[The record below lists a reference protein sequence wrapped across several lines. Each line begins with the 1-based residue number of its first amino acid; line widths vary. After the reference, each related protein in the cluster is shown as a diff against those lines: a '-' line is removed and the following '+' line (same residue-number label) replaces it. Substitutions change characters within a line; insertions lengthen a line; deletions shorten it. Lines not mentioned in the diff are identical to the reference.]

1 MKCLE
6 SKEKIAD
13 DLVSIINSYIV
24 VNSIDKY
31 IEPFVGG
38 ANIITY
44 IQCNERIALDTNKYI
59 IKLFNYLINDGEL
72 PGEVTIEQYI
82 DAKAHY
88 NKKGRHKNKYEDW
101 YLGFLGFICSKG
113 NTFFGDWNPDYKE
126 DENNLIEQVALLKD
140 TIFRVEQTTRDMYES
155 FDECIENL
163 KKQIRKYKTKLEK
176 RFKGKK
182 IEEIDW
188 EPYDF
193 QDEYSEEDFNIIK
206 TKTISVKPMFVEEAI
221 LQMNL
226 LNHQFYVF
234 KNAESGLTDIVYKR
248 KDGDYGL
255 IETK

>member
-1 MKCLE
+1 MKIRIIE
-6 SKEKIAD
+6 KKYKATEKMKEKMEKKLSKFNNFFD
-13 DLVSIINSYIV
+13 DSAEAQVVLIKEKEREIV
-24 VNSIDKY
+24 
-31 IEPFVGG
+31 E
-38 ANIITY
+38 ITIY
-44 IQCNERIALDTNKYI
+44 
-59 IKLFNYLINDGEL
+59 
-72 PGEVTIEQYI
+72 
-82 DAKAHY
+82 
-88 NKKGRHKNKYEDW
+88 
-101 YLGFLGFICSKG
+101 
-113 NTFFGDWNPDYKE
+113 
-126 DENNLIEQVALLKD
+126 LKD

>member
-1 MKCLE
+1 MKIRIIE
-6 SKEKIAD
+6 KKYSATEKMKEKMEKKLSKFNNFFD
-13 DLVSIINSYIV
+13 DSAEAQVVLIKEKEREIV
-24 VNSIDKY
+24 
-31 IEPFVGG
+31 E
-38 ANIITY
+38 ITIY
-44 IQCNERIALDTNKYI
+44 
-59 IKLFNYLINDGEL
+59 
-72 PGEVTIEQYI
+72 
-82 DAKAHY
+82 
-88 NKKGRHKNKYEDW
+88 
-101 YLGFLGFICSKG
+101 
-113 NTFFGDWNPDYKE
+113 
-126 DENNLIEQVALLKD
+126 LKD

-176 RFKGKK
+176 RFKGKR

>member
-1 MKCLE
+1 MKIRIIE
-6 SKEKIAD
+6 KKYTATEKMKEKMGKKLSRFDNFFDETSEAQ
-13 DLVSIINSYIV
+13 V
-24 VNSIDKY
+24 VLIKEKERE
-31 IEPFVGG
+31 ICE
-38 ANIITY
+38 ITIY
-44 IQCNERIALDTNKYI
+44 A
-59 IKLFNYLINDGEL
+59 
-72 PGEVTIEQYI
+72 
-82 DAKAHY
+82 
-88 NKKGRHKNKYEDW
+88 
-101 YLGFLGFICSKG
+101 
-113 NTFFGDWNPDYKE
+113 
-126 DENNLIEQVALLKD
+126 KD

-182 IEEIDW
+182 IEAIDW

>member
-1 MKCLE
+1 MKIKIIE
-6 SKEKIAD
+6 KKYNATEKMKEKMG
-13 DLVSIINSYIV
+13 
-24 VNSIDKY
+24 K
-31 IEPFVGG
+31 
-38 ANIITY
+38 
-44 IQCNERIALDTNKYI
+44 
-59 IKLFNYLINDGEL
+59 KL
-72 PGEVTIEQYI
+72 
-82 DAKAHY
+82 
-88 NKKGRHKNKYEDW
+88 
-101 YLGFLGFICSKG
+101 SKFD
-113 NTFFGDWNPDYKE
+113 NFF
-126 DENNLIEQVALLKD
+126 DENSEAQVVLIKEKEREICEITIYAKE

-182 IEEIDW
+182 VEAIEW

-226 LNHQFYVF
+226 LNHQFFVF
-234 KNAESGLTDIVYKR
+234 KNAESGLIDIVYKR
-248 KDGDYGL
+248 HDGDYGL

>member
-1 MKCLE
+1 MKIRIIE
-6 SKEKIAD
+6 KKYSATEKMKEKMG
-13 DLVSIINSYIV
+13 
-24 VNSIDKY
+24 K
-31 IEPFVGG
+31 
-38 ANIITY
+38 
-44 IQCNERIALDTNKYI
+44 
-59 IKLFNYLINDGEL
+59 KL
-72 PGEVTIEQYI
+72 
-82 DAKAHY
+82 
-88 NKKGRHKNKYEDW
+88 
-101 YLGFLGFICSKG
+101 SKFD
-113 NTFFGDWNPDYKE
+113 NFF
-126 DENNLIEQVALLKD
+126 DENSDAQIVLAKEKDREIVEITIYAKD
-140 TIFRVEQTTRDMYES
+140 TIFRVEQTTKDMYES

-182 IEEIDW
+182 VEAIDW

-226 LNHQFYVF
+226 LNHQFFVF

>member
-1 MKCLE
+1 MKIRIIE
-6 SKEKIAD
+6 KKYKATEKMKEKMEKKLSKFNNFFD
-13 DLVSIINSYIV
+13 DSAEAQVVLIKEKEREIV
-24 VNSIDKY
+24 
-31 IEPFVGG
+31 E
-38 ANIITY
+38 ITIY
-44 IQCNERIALDTNKYI
+44 
-59 IKLFNYLINDGEL
+59 
-72 PGEVTIEQYI
+72 
-82 DAKAHY
+82 
-88 NKKGRHKNKYEDW
+88 
-101 YLGFLGFICSKG
+101 
-113 NTFFGDWNPDYKE
+113 
-126 DENNLIEQVALLKD
+126 LKD

-176 RFKGKK
+176 RFKGKR

>member
-1 MKCLE
+1 MKIRIIE
-6 SKEKIAD
+6 KKYKATEKMKEKMEKKLSRFNNFFD
-13 DLVSIINSYIV
+13 DSAEAQVVLIKEKEREIV
-24 VNSIDKY
+24 
-31 IEPFVGG
+31 E
-38 ANIITY
+38 ITIY
-44 IQCNERIALDTNKYI
+44 
-59 IKLFNYLINDGEL
+59 
-72 PGEVTIEQYI
+72 
-82 DAKAHY
+82 
-88 NKKGRHKNKYEDW
+88 
-101 YLGFLGFICSKG
+101 
-113 NTFFGDWNPDYKE
+113 
-126 DENNLIEQVALLKD
+126 LKD

-188 EPYDF
+188 EPYAF

>member
-1 MKCLE
+1 MKIKIIE
-6 SKEKIAD
+6 KKYNATEKMKEKMEKKLSKFD
-13 DLVSIINSYIV
+13 NFFEDNSEAQVVLIKEKEREIV
-24 VNSIDKY
+24 
-31 IEPFVGG
+31 E
-38 ANIITY
+38 IT
-44 IQCNERIALDTNKYI
+44 IHT
-59 IKLFNYLINDGEL
+59 
-72 PGEVTIEQYI
+72 
-82 DAKAHY
+82 
-88 NKKGRHKNKYEDW
+88 
-101 YLGFLGFICSKG
+101 
-113 NTFFGDWNPDYKE
+113 
-126 DENNLIEQVALLKD
+126 KD
-140 TIFRVEQTTRDMYES
+140 TIFRVEQSTRDMYES

-182 IEEIDW
+182 IEAIDW

-226 LNHQFYVF
+226 LNHQFFIF

>member
-1 MKCLE
+1 MKIRIIE
-6 SKEKIAD
+6 KKYKATEKMKEKMEKKLSRFNNFFD
-13 DLVSIINSYIV
+13 DSAEAQVVLIKEKEREIV
-24 VNSIDKY
+24 
-31 IEPFVGG
+31 E
-38 ANIITY
+38 ITIY
-44 IQCNERIALDTNKYI
+44 
-59 IKLFNYLINDGEL
+59 
-72 PGEVTIEQYI
+72 
-82 DAKAHY
+82 
-88 NKKGRHKNKYEDW
+88 
-101 YLGFLGFICSKG
+101 
-113 NTFFGDWNPDYKE
+113 
-126 DENNLIEQVALLKD
+126 LKD

-182 IEEIDW
+182 IEAIDW

>member
-1 MKCLE
+1 MKIRIIE
-6 SKEKIAD
+6 KKYKATEKMKEKMEKKLSKFNNFFD
-13 DLVSIINSYIV
+13 DSAEAQVVLIKEKEREIV
-24 VNSIDKY
+24 
-31 IEPFVGG
+31 E
-38 ANIITY
+38 ITIY
-44 IQCNERIALDTNKYI
+44 
-59 IKLFNYLINDGEL
+59 
-72 PGEVTIEQYI
+72 
-82 DAKAHY
+82 
-88 NKKGRHKNKYEDW
+88 
-101 YLGFLGFICSKG
+101 
-113 NTFFGDWNPDYKE
+113 
-126 DENNLIEQVALLKD
+126 LKD

-176 RFKGKK
+176 RFKGKR

-234 KNAESGLTDIVYKR
+234 KNAESGLIDIVYKR

>member
-1 MKCLE
+1 MKIRIIE
-6 SKEKIAD
+6 KKYNATEKMKEKMGKKLSRFDNFFDETSEAQ
-13 DLVSIINSYIV
+13 V
-24 VNSIDKY
+24 VLIKEKERE
-31 IEPFVGG
+31 ICE
-38 ANIITY
+38 IT
-44 IQCNERIALDTNKYI
+44 IHA
-59 IKLFNYLINDGEL
+59 
-72 PGEVTIEQYI
+72 
-82 DAKAHY
+82 
-88 NKKGRHKNKYEDW
+88 
-101 YLGFLGFICSKG
+101 
-113 NTFFGDWNPDYKE
+113 
-126 DENNLIEQVALLKD
+126 KD

-182 IEEIDW
+182 IEAIDW

-226 LNHQFYVF
+226 LNHQFYIF

>member
-1 MKCLE
+1 MNLKIIE
-6 SKEKIAD
+6 RKYNATEKMKEKMELKLKKFDKIFD
-13 DLVSIINSYIV
+13 FESEVQLVLTKEKEREIC
-24 VNSIDKY
+24 
-31 IEPFVGG
+31 E
-38 ANIITY
+38 ITIFY
-44 IQCNERIALDTNKYI
+44 
-59 IKLFNYLINDGEL
+59 
-72 PGEVTIEQYI
+72 
-82 DAKAHY
+82 
-88 NKKGRHKNKYEDW
+88 
-101 YLGFLGFICSKG
+101 
-113 NTFFGDWNPDYKE
+113 
-126 DENNLIEQVALLKD
+126 KD
-140 TIFRVEQTTRDMYES
+140 TIFRVEETTRDMYES

-193 QDEYSEEDFNIIK
+193 QEEYSEEDFNIIK

-226 LNHQFYVF
+226 LNHQLFVF

>member
-1 MKCLE
+1 MKIRIIE
-6 SKEKIAD
+6 KKYNATEKMKEKMEKKLSKFNNFFD
-13 DLVSIINSYIV
+13 DSAEAQVVLIKEKEREIV
-24 VNSIDKY
+24 
-31 IEPFVGG
+31 E
-38 ANIITY
+38 ITIY
-44 IQCNERIALDTNKYI
+44 
-59 IKLFNYLINDGEL
+59 
-72 PGEVTIEQYI
+72 
-82 DAKAHY
+82 
-88 NKKGRHKNKYEDW
+88 
-101 YLGFLGFICSKG
+101 
-113 NTFFGDWNPDYKE
+113 
-126 DENNLIEQVALLKD
+126 LKD

-176 RFKGKK
+176 RFKGKR

>member
-1 MKCLE
+1 MKIRIIE
-6 SKEKIAD
+6 KKYKATEKMKEKMEKKLSRFNNFFD
-13 DLVSIINSYIV
+13 DSAEAQVVLIKEKEREIV
-24 VNSIDKY
+24 
-31 IEPFVGG
+31 E
-38 ANIITY
+38 ITIY
-44 IQCNERIALDTNKYI
+44 
-59 IKLFNYLINDGEL
+59 
-72 PGEVTIEQYI
+72 
-82 DAKAHY
+82 
-88 NKKGRHKNKYEDW
+88 
-101 YLGFLGFICSKG
+101 
-113 NTFFGDWNPDYKE
+113 
-126 DENNLIEQVALLKD
+126 LKD

-176 RFKGKK
+176 RFKGKR

-234 KNAESGLTDIVYKR
+234 KNAESGLIDIVYKR

>member
-1 MKCLE
+1 MKIKIIE
-6 SKEKIAD
+6 KKYNATEKMKEKMEKKLSKFSNFFED
-13 DLVSIINSYIV
+13 NSEAQVVLIKEKEREIV
-24 VNSIDKY
+24 
-31 IEPFVGG
+31 E
-38 ANIITY
+38 ITIY
-44 IQCNERIALDTNKYI
+44 A
-59 IKLFNYLINDGEL
+59 
-72 PGEVTIEQYI
+72 
-82 DAKAHY
+82 
-88 NKKGRHKNKYEDW
+88 
-101 YLGFLGFICSKG
+101 
-113 NTFFGDWNPDYKE
+113 
-126 DENNLIEQVALLKD
+126 KD
-140 TIFRVEQTTRDMYES
+140 TIFRVEQSTRDMYES

-182 IEEIDW
+182 IETIDW

-226 LNHQFYVF
+226 LNHQFFVF
-234 KNAESGLTDIVYKR
+234 KNAESGLTSIVYKR

>member
-1 MKCLE
+1 MKIKIIEKKYNATEKMNEKMEKKLSKFDNFFDDATE
-6 SKEKIAD
+6 AQVVLIKEKEREIA
-13 DLVSIINSYIV
+13 
-24 VNSIDKY
+24 
-31 IEPFVGG
+31 E
-38 ANIITY
+38 ITIY
-44 IQCNERIALDTNKYI
+44 AR
-59 IKLFNYLINDGEL
+59 
-72 PGEVTIEQYI
+72 
-82 DAKAHY
+82 
-88 NKKGRHKNKYEDW
+88 
-101 YLGFLGFICSKG
+101 
-113 NTFFGDWNPDYKE
+113 
-126 DENNLIEQVALLKD
+126 D

-182 IEEIDW
+182 IETIDW

-226 LNHQFYVF
+226 LNHQFFVF
-234 KNAESGLTDIVYKR
+234 KNAETGLTDIVYKR